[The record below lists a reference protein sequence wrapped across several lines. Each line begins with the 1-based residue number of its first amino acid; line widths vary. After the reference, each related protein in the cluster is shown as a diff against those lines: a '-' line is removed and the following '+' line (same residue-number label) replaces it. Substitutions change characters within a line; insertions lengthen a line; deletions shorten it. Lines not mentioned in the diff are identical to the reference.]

1 MLACQYAYHY
11 EMMYFSLLCRGSH
24 VDLFKDKLGS
34 AQLYSL
40 KKPQFIFLVDGTV
53 FRMF

>member
-11 EMMYFSLLCRGSH
+11 EMIYSSLFCREIH

-34 AQLYSL
+34 AHLYSL
-40 KKPQFIFLVDGTV
+40 KKPQFIFLVDGVV
-53 FRMF
+53 FRLF